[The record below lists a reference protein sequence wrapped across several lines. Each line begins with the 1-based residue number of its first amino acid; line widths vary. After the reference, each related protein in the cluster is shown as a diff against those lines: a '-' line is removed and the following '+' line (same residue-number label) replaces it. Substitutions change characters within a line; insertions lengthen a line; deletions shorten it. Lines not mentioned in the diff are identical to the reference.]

1 MKKKDLSRRE
11 REKEQQRQDILVSAL
26 ELFSAKGY
34 HNVSMHEIA
43 GKAEFAIGTLYKFFP
58 NKEELY
64 KAIMLERAVLL
75 HDACIEAISEPKDE
89 IEQLVAY
96 IRARGDLFRDNLE
109 YIRLYLAETR
119 GIAFNIKVG
128 PYLEMRELYG
138 DLLKQLAAVFERG
151 IKKKRL
157 KRVAEPYF
165 LAVALDSVVNALH
178 LLWLDAPDRYSSFE
192 DPQAILEIFLGGLRY
207 Q

>member
-1 MKKKDLSRRE
+1 MKKKTLSRRE
-11 REKEQQRQDILVSAL
+11 REKEQQRQDILAAAL
-26 ELFSAKGY
+26 ELFSVKGY

-43 GKAEFAIGTLYKFFP
+43 SKAEFAIGTLYKFFP

-64 KAIMLERAVLL
+64 KVIMLERALLL
-75 HDACIEAISEPKDE
+75 HDACIEAVSEPKDE

-96 IRARGDLFRDNLE
+96 VRARGDLFRENLD

-128 PYLEMRELYG
+128 PYLEMKELYD
-138 DLLKQLAAVFERG
+138 DLLKQLASVFERG
-151 IKKKRL
+151 MKRKRL
-157 KRVAEPYF
+157 KKVAEPYF

-192 DPQAILEIFLGGLRY
+192 EPRAILEIFLGGLKY